1 MNRQRK
7 LIVATL
13 MPPQGETGVQ
23 THFNAILKAAAQRGI
38 ESQLAHPYADQL
50 LIGRK
55 AAAIVARLIKL
66 INPEWFV
73 VWNRWSHYFL
83 LKQRLKD
90 LLKNDN
96 DAVIYAQ
103 DPLSCRAALAV
114 RTARQRVVCVAH
126 FNISE
131 AYEVQTKGLG
141 LETGP
146 LCRHLQ
152 TNEAQT
158 LPKADKLIFV
168 SAYMQALVNDRL
180 PTIKAV
186 PQAVIANFIEDKRQ
200 ADSVA
205 NLQAELITIG
215 TLEPRKNQAYL
226 LRLLASAHGR
236 GHRYRLTVIGNGPDR
251 EQLAKLAAELGIADS
266 VNFLGFQANAA
277 EYMAG
282 HKVYIQTS
290 LMESFGITLI
300 EALCYALPILA
311 PAVGG
316 IPEVFDDGQQGFYL
330 PLDDLPAATATLCQL
345 LENPVLHNQL
355 ARQARARFETHFS
368 EQALADVWLAA
379 IVDA

>member
-38 ESQLAHPYADQL
+38 ESQLAHPYAGQV
-50 LIGRK
+50 LIARK

-90 LLKNDN
+90 LLKSDI

-114 RTARQRVVCVAH
+114 RTVRQRVVCVAH

-141 LETGP
+141 GENGP

-152 TNEAQT
+152 DNEAQT
-158 LPKADKLIFV
+158 LPKADQLIFV
-168 SAYMQALVNDRL
+168 SAYMQAIVNDRL
-180 PTIKAV
+180 PAIKTV
-186 PQAVIANFIEDKRQ
+186 PQAVIANFIEDKRP
-200 ADSVA
+200 AGSVA
-205 NLQAELITIG
+205 KLQAELITIG

-226 LRLLASAHGR
+226 LRLLAAAHGR

-251 EQLAKLAAELGIADS
+251 DQLAKLAAELGIADS

-277 EYMAG
+277 KYMAG

-300 EALCYALPILA
+300 EALANSLPILA

-316 IPEVFDDGQQGFYL
+316 IPEVFNDGQQGFFL
-330 PLDDLPAATATLCQL
+330 PLDDLEAATERLCDV
-345 LENPVLHNQL
+345 LENPSLCSWLSAQ
-355 ARQARARFETHFS
+355 ARQHFVAHFS
-368 EQALADVWLAA
+368 EQKLSSQWIDELMAA
-379 IVDA
+379 